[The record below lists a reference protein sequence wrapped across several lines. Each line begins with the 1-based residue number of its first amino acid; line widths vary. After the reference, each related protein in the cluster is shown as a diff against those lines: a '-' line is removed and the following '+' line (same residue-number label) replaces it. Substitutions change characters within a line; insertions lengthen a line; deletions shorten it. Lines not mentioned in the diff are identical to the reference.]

1 LASTAGVEAS
11 LASKACASAGD
22 AHATMSA
29 AAAVKTSVLARRRE
43 CSNAISTTRRYP
55 ADPWQGHDFTPLG
68 LLSGYAGTDT
78 TLPISG
84 GKGVRLL
91 ERQGDDTRS
100 GTATLLRRY
109 HQDSDTGARQRL
121 IELYLPLVESFA
133 RRYSRSSSDYDDLY
147 QVGCIGL
154 INAIDRFD
162 LERGEELTAFAV
174 PNITGEI
181 RRYLRDRGPTV
192 KLPRRVVELRAAV
205 ARAQPE
211 LTARLGR
218 VPSNAELAREVGAAQ
233 DDVALAIE
241 AGRASVALEL
251 PPESGG
257 EDDRGEG
264 SLDAAEDRLFLS
276 DAFRGLD
283 ERERRVLFLRHV
295 QDLEPNEI
303 AGELGISR
311 RQVSR
316 VTQDALMKLRT
327 GLERSVPDAGDAPAP
342 ASRRRQPTAV
352 AKRQERDYGIELVR
366 DVAGGRWVAQVRELP
381 GCIAVGETAEEAVRQ
396 IQSAVREWPADAV
409 GKAPEAPKT
418 RSASKHGG
426 RVLVRMPPPLHA
438 ELARAA
444 DRKQVSL
451 NQFITDSLSA
461 AVRRRRGE
469 EPAGGAEAAPQKTGR
484 STALLANLVALA
496 GIAALAVVLLVVAVS
511 RL

>member
-1 LASTAGVEAS
+1 L
-11 LASKACASAGD
+11 K
-22 AHATMSA
+22 
-29 AAAVKTSVLARRRE
+29 
-43 CSNAISTTRRYP
+43 
-55 ADPWQGHDFTPLG
+55 
-68 LLSGYAGTDT
+68 
-78 TLPISG
+78 
-84 GKGVRLL
+84 
-91 ERQGDDTRS
+91 RQGDDTRS
-100 GTATLLRRY
+100 GTAALLRRY
-109 HQDSDTGARQRL
+109 HEDSDTSARQRL

-181 RRYLRDRGPTV
+181 RRYLRDRGAV
-192 KLPRRVVELRAAV
+192 KLPRRVLELRAAI

-218 VPSNAELAREVGAAQ
+218 VPTNAELARELGAAT
-233 DDVALAIE
+233 DDVALALE

-251 PPESGG
+251 PSESGG
-257 EDDRGEG
+257 EDDRGER

-295 QDLEPNEI
+295 EDLDPNEI
-303 AGELGISR
+303 ASELGISR

-316 VTQDALMKLRT
+316 VTQNALLKLRA
-327 GLERSVPDAGDAPAP
+327 GLERSVPDAGDEPVP
-342 ASRRRQPTAV
+342 ASRRQQRAAV
-352 AKRQERDYGIELVR
+352 AKREAQAYRIELVK
-366 DVAGGRWVAQVRELP
+366 DVPGGRWVAQVPELP
-381 GCIAVGETAEEAVRQ
+381 GCIAHGETVDEAARR
-396 IQSAVREWPADAV
+396 IQGAIREWPADAV
-409 GKAPEAPKT
+409 GKAPEAPKP
-418 RSASKHGG
+418 RSASKHSG

-451 NQFITDSLSA
+451 NQFITGSLSN
-461 AVRRRRGE
+461 AVRARRSD
-469 EPAGGAEAAPQKTGR
+469 EPAGGAEAERAAAQQTTGR
-484 STALLANLVALA
+484 SSALLANLVALA
-496 GIAALAVVLLVVAVS
+496 VIAALAVVLLVIAVA

>member
-1 LASTAGVEAS
+1 
-11 LASKACASAGD
+11 
-22 AHATMSA
+22 M
-29 AAAVKTSVLARRRE
+29 
-43 CSNAISTTRRYP
+43 
-55 ADPWQGHDFTPLG
+55 
-68 LLSGYAGTDT
+68 
-78 TLPISG
+78 
-84 GKGVRLL
+84 

-100 GTATLLRRY
+100 GTAALLRRY
-109 HQDSDTGARQRL
+109 HEDSDTSARQRL

-181 RRYLRDRGPTV
+181 RRYLRDRGAPV
-192 KLPRRVVELRAAV
+192 KLPRRVLEMRAAI

-218 VPSNAELAREVGAAQ
+218 VPTNAELGHELGAAQ

-257 EDDRGEG
+257 EDDRGER

-276 DAFRGLD
+276 GAFRGLD

-303 AGELGISR
+303 ASELGISR

-316 VTQDALMKLRT
+316 VTQDALLKLRA
-327 GLERSVPDAGDAPAP
+327 GLERSVPGAGDAPVP
-342 ASRRRQPTAV
+342 ASRQQRTAV
-352 AKRQERDYGIELVR
+352 AKREAQAHRIELVN
-366 DVAGGRWVAQVRELP
+366 DVPGGRWVAQVHELP
-381 GCIAVGETAEEAVRQ
+381 GCIAVGETADEAVRR
-396 IQSAVREWPADAV
+396 IQGAIREWPADAV
-409 GKAPEAPKT
+409 GKAPEAPKP
-418 RSASKHGG
+418 RSASKHSG

-451 NQFITDSLSA
+451 NQFITGTLSN
-461 AVRRRRGE
+461 AVRARRSD
-469 EPAGGAEAAPQKTGR
+469 EPAGGAEAERAAAQHTTGR
-484 STALLANLVALA
+484 SRALLANLVALA
-496 GIAALAVVLLVVAVS
+496 VIAALAVVLLVVAVS
-511 RL
+511 HL

>member
-1 LASTAGVEAS
+1 
-11 LASKACASAGD
+11 
-22 AHATMSA
+22 M
-29 AAAVKTSVLARRRE
+29 
-43 CSNAISTTRRYP
+43 
-55 ADPWQGHDFTPLG
+55 
-68 LLSGYAGTDT
+68 
-78 TLPISG
+78 
-84 GKGVRLL
+84 

-109 HQDSDTGARQRL
+109 HEHSDTSARQRL

-154 INAIDRFD
+154 INSIDRFD

-181 RRYLRDRGPTV
+181 RRYLRDRGAPV
-192 KLPRRVVELRAAV
+192 KLPRRVLELRAAMS
-205 ARAQPE
+205 RAQPE

-218 VPSNAELAREVGAAQ
+218 VPTNAELAHELCAAQ

-251 PPESGG
+251 HSESGG
-257 EDDRGEG
+257 EDDRGER

-276 DAFRGLD
+276 KAFRDLD

-295 QDLEPNEI
+295 EDLDPNEI
-303 AGELGISR
+303 ASELGISR

-316 VTQDALMKLRT
+316 VTQDALLKLRA
-327 GLERSVPDAGDAPAP
+327 GLERSVPGAGDAPVP
-342 ASRRRQPTAV
+342 ASRQQRTAV
-352 AKRQERDYGIELVR
+352 AKREAQAHRIELVK
-366 DVAGGRWVAQVRELP
+366 DGPGGRWVAQVHELP
-381 GCIAVGETAEEAVRQ
+381 GCIAVGETADEAVRR
-396 IQSAVREWPADAV
+396 IQDAIREWPADAV
-409 GKAPEAPKT
+409 GKAPEAPKP
-418 RSASKHGG
+418 RSASKHSG

-451 NQFITDSLSA
+451 NQFITGTLSNA
-461 AVRRRRGE
+461 IRARRSV
-469 EPAGGAEAAPQKTGR
+469 EPAGGAEAERAAAQQTTGR
-484 STALLANLVALA
+484 SRALLANLVALA
-496 GIAALAVVLLVVAVS
+496 VIAALAVVLLVIAVS

>member
-1 LASTAGVEAS
+1 
-11 LASKACASAGD
+11 
-22 AHATMSA
+22 M
-29 AAAVKTSVLARRRE
+29 
-43 CSNAISTTRRYP
+43 
-55 ADPWQGHDFTPLG
+55 
-68 LLSGYAGTDT
+68 
-78 TLPISG
+78 
-84 GKGVRLL
+84 
-91 ERQGDDTRS
+91 ERQGDDRRS
-100 GTATLLRRY
+100 GTAALLRRY
-109 HQDSDTGARQRL
+109 HEDSDPRARQRL

-181 RRYLRDRGPTV
+181 RRYLRDRGATV
-192 KLPRRVVELRAAV
+192 KLPRRVLELGAAI

-218 VPSNAELAREVGAAQ
+218 VPTNAELARELGASQ
-233 DDVALAIE
+233 EDVALAIE

-251 PPESGG
+251 RPESGG
-257 EDDRGEG
+257 EDDRGER

-276 DAFRGLD
+276 GAFRGLD

-303 AGELGISR
+303 ASELGISR

-316 VTQDALMKLRT
+316 VTQDALLKLRA
-327 GLERSVPDAGDAPAP
+327 GLERSGPEAGEGPVP
-342 ASRRRQPTAV
+342 ASRRRQRTAV
-352 AKRQERDYGIELVR
+352 ATREAQGYRIELVK
-366 DVAGGRWVAQVRELP
+366 DVPGGRWVAQVHELP
-381 GCIAVGETAEEAVRQ
+381 GCVAVGETADEAVRR
-396 IQSAVREWPADAV
+396 IQDAVREWPADAV
-409 GKAPEAPKT
+409 GKAPDAPKP
-418 RSASKHGG
+418 RHASKHSG

-444 DRKQVSL
+444 DREQVSL
-451 NQFITDSLSA
+451 NQFIIGSLSN
-461 AVRRRRGE
+461 AVRRRRSE
-469 EPAGGAEAAPQKTGR
+469 EPAGAAEAERATAQQTTGR
-484 STALLANLVALA
+484 SSALLANLVALA
-496 GIAALAVVLLVVAVS
+496 VIAALAVVLIVIAVS

>member
-1 LASTAGVEAS
+1 
-11 LASKACASAGD
+11 
-22 AHATMSA
+22 M
-29 AAAVKTSVLARRRE
+29 
-43 CSNAISTTRRYP
+43 
-55 ADPWQGHDFTPLG
+55 
-68 LLSGYAGTDT
+68 
-78 TLPISG
+78 
-84 GKGVRLL
+84 

-100 GTATLLRRY
+100 GTAALLRRY
-109 HQDSDTGARQRL
+109 HRESDTSARQRL

-181 RRYLRDRGPTV
+181 RRYLRDRGASV
-192 KLPRRVVELRAAV
+192 KLPRRVLELRAAV

-211 LTARLGR
+211 LTAQLGR
-218 VPSNAELAREVGAAQ
+218 APTNAELARELGAAQ
-233 DDVALAIE
+233 DDVALALE

-251 PPESGG
+251 PSESGG
-257 EDDRGEG
+257 DGDRGER

-295 QDLEPNEI
+295 QDLDPNEI
-303 AGELGISR
+303 ASELGISR

-316 VTQDALMKLRT
+316 VTQDALMKLR
-327 GLERSVPDAGDAPAP
+327 AGVEQSASGAEGAPAP
-342 ASRRRQPTAV
+342 TTRRRQRTAV
-352 AKRQERDYGIELVR
+352 AKREDQADRID
-366 DVAGGRWVAQVRELP
+366 
-381 GCIAVGETAEEAVRQ
+381 
-396 IQSAVREWPADAV
+396 WPADAV
-409 GKAPEAPKT
+409 GKAPEAPKP
-418 RSASKHGG
+418 RSTSKHSG
-426 RVLVRMPPPLHA
+426 RVLIRMPPPLHA

-451 NQFITDSLSA
+451 NQFITGSLST
-461 AVRRRRGE
+461 AVRGHRSDQRV
-469 EPAGGAEAAPQKTGR
+469 GGAEAADAAQEMKRR
-484 STALLANLVALA
+484 SRALLANLVALA
-496 GIAALAVVLLVVAVS
+496 VIAALAIVLLVIGVS

>member
-1 LASTAGVEAS
+1 
-11 LASKACASAGD
+11 
-22 AHATMSA
+22 
-29 AAAVKTSVLARRRE
+29 
-43 CSNAISTTRRYP
+43 
-55 ADPWQGHDFTPLG
+55 
-68 LLSGYAGTDT
+68 
-78 TLPISG
+78 
-84 GKGVRLL
+84 L

-100 GTATLLRRY
+100 GTAALLRRY
-109 HQDSDTGARQRL
+109 HEDSDTSARQRL

-181 RRYLRDRGPTV
+181 RRYLRDRGAPV
-192 KLPRRVVELRAAV
+192 KLPRRVLELRAAI

-218 VPSNAELAREVGAAQ
+218 VPTNAELARELGAAT
-233 DDVALAIE
+233 DDVALALE

-251 PPESGG
+251 PSESGG

-295 QDLEPNEI
+295 EDLDPNEI
-303 AGELGISR
+303 ASEVGISR

-316 VTQDALMKLRT
+316 VTQNALLKVRA
-327 GLERSVPDAGDAPAP
+327 GLERSVPDAGDAPVP
-342 ASRRRQPTAV
+342 ASRRQKRAAV
-352 AKRQERDYGIELVR
+352 AKREAQAYRIELVK
-366 DVAGGRWVAQVRELP
+366 DVPGGRWVAQVPELP
-381 GCIAVGETAEEAVRQ
+381 GCIAHGETVDEAARR
-396 IQSAVREWPADAV
+396 IQGAIREWPADAV
-409 GKAPEAPKT
+409 GKAPEAPQP
-418 RSASKHGG
+418 RSASKHSG

-451 NQFITDSLSA
+451 NQFITGSLSN
-461 AVRRRRGE
+461 AVRARRSD
-469 EPAGGAEAAPQKTGR
+469 EPAGGAEAERAAAQTTGR
-484 STALLANLVALA
+484 SSALLANLVALA
-496 GIAALAVVLLVVAVS
+496 VIAALAVVLLVIAVA